1 MTKWIL
7 DTDHYS
13 LIQRGNREVIE
24 RFQEI
29 DSSEIYLTIITVQEQ
44 IKGRFKNIDEAKKIF
59 DRLVLSLLEMV
70 PDFSP
75 SKPLEYFL

>member
-13 LIQRGNREVIE
+13 LIQRNNPEVID

-29 DSSEIYLTIITVQEQ
+29 DSKFVLMQDLS
-44 IKGRFKNIDEAKKIF
+44 
-59 DRLVLSLLEMV
+59 RLQFFVT
-70 PDFSP
+70 
-75 SKPLEYFL
+75 